1 MNIRILRVNN
11 ESLKEK
17 VQSDIIPKFIAKWH
31 QLLQNWKEIRPIP
44 CQLMDWTH
52 FQIVYTKSM
61 LGRYLTLVTI
71 LEHCCSWMAVM
82 WISRC
87 GLSVVLSILLI
98 LLKNT
103 LIIIIINSWWITF
116 SHNHLMAHL
125 FPSMLCQHHV
135 INKNKNNYYSRF
147 CLQSL
152 KVGHQFNKISFKKEK
167 TK

>member
-31 QLLQNWKEIRPIP
+31 QLLQNWKEIQPVP

-61 LGRYLTLVTI
+61 LGRYFTLVTI
-71 LEHCCSWMAVM
+71 LEQCCSWMAVM
-82 WISRC
+82 RISHC

-103 LIIIIINSWWITF
+103 LIIIIINLWWITF
-116 SHNHLMAHL
+116 SHNHLMPHL
-125 FPSMLCQHHV
+125 FPSVLCQHHV
-135 INKNKNNYYSRF
+135 TNKNKNNYYSRF